1 MSFIAPALKGLPRR
15 TTRLITCSHVTQQTR
30 TIRAFGYEQV
40 KSLAF
45 SEHGEPDK
53 VLHIQ
58 QHSISPTATAGDAVV
73 IRFLASPINPADV
86 NQIQGTYPS
95 KPAFTKDLGSSEPLA
110 VPGNEGV
117 AEVTAVGPGAKDVL
131 KIGDWVIPR
140 KTNFGTWRT
149 HALTSVDQLMR
160 IEDQAGLTPLQV
172 ATTTINPSTAFRML
186 KDFVQLKEGDWFI
199 QNAANSA
206 VGRAAIQLGK
216 LWGYRSINV
225 IRNREEPGLGQLK
238 QELVD
243 LGADVVITD
252 QELGAK
258 DAKDHIASITGDK
271 RPLLG
276 FNAVGGQAT
285 LDMSKQMGKGGHIV
299 TYGGMS
305 RKPVTVPT
313 SLLIFKDLHYHGFW
327 LSAWGDSHPGGK
339 KETVESILQLYREG
353 KFKEAPMDEV
363 KWDWDTKA
371 DTLIHGVSKIWESHR
386 NKGIFVF
393 GKT

>member
-1 MSFIAPALKGLPRR
+1 
-15 TTRLITCSHVTQQTR
+15 
-30 TIRAFGYEQV
+30 
-40 KSLAF
+40 
-45 SEHGEPDK
+45 
-53 VLHIQ
+53 
-58 QHSISPTATAGDAVV
+58 VV

-95 KPAFTKDLGSSEPLA
+95 KPAFTKDLGSAQALA

-131 KIGDWVIPR
+131 SVGDWVIPKR
-140 KTNFGTWRT
+140 TNFGTWRT
-149 HALTSVDQLMR
+149 HALTKVDDLMR
-160 IEDQAGLTPLQV
+160 IENKTGLTPLQV
-172 ATTTINPSTAFRML
+172 ATTTINPCTAFRML
-186 KDFVQLKEGDWFI
+186 KDFVSLKEGDWFI

-225 IRNREEPGLGQLK
+225 VRHRDQSDLDSLK
-238 QELVD
+238 QDLSS
-243 LGADVVITD
+243 LGADSIITD

-258 DAKDHIASITGDK
+258 DAKDRIASITGDK

-276 FNAVGGQAT
+276 FNAVGGQAS
-285 LDMSKQMGKGGHIV
+285 LDMSKQMAKGGHIV

-313 SLLIFKDLHYHGFW
+313 SLLIFKDLSYHGFW
-327 LSAWGDSHPGGK
+327 LSAWGDSNPGGK

-353 KFKEAPMDEV
+353 KFKEAPSDEI
-363 KWDWDTKA
+363 KWDWDTKP
-371 DTLIHGVSKIWESHR
+371 DTLIQGVNKIWESNR